1 MRAIW
6 TAAVAAGLAVGGSAV
21 AQDAFDVEEAAAV
34 CASCHGEDG
43 VPVEPDIPVIWGQ
56 QFYYTYVQLRDYNS
70 GLRANE
76 IMQPIVADYD
86 RDQLKALATHFSEKA
101 WPEVPATPDPAKLA
115 QAESA
120 ASSGECSQC
129 HNTYQGDSRVPRLA
143 GQQEAYLARTMHE
156 YKTKVRNND
165 PTMGSLMRT
174 IDDADIDALAN
185 YLATL

>member
-6 TAAVAAGLAVGGSAV
+6 IAAVAAGLAAGGSAF

-34 CASCHGEDG
+34 CATCHGEDG

-76 IMQPIVADYD
+76 IMQPMVADFD

-101 WPEVPATPDPAKLA
+101 WPKIAATPDPAKRA
-115 QAESA
+115 EAESA

-156 YKTKVRNND
+156 YKTKIRNND

>member
-6 TAAVAAGLAVGGSAV
+6 IAAVAAGLAAGGSAF
-21 AQDAFDVEEAAAV
+21 AQEAFDVEEAAAV
-34 CASCHGEDG
+34 CATCHGEDG
-43 VPVEPDIPVIWGQ
+43 VPVEPDTPVIWGQ

-76 IMQPIVADYD
+76 IMQPMVAEFD
-86 RDQLKALATHFSEKA
+86 RDQLKALATYFSEKA
-101 WPEVPATPDPAKLA
+101 WATIAATPDPAKRA
-115 QAESA
+115 EAESA

-174 IDDADIDALAN
+174 IDDADIEALAN

>member
-1 MRAIW
+1 MQANWI
-6 TAAVAAGLAVGGSAV
+6 VAAGLLVSGSAF

-34 CASCHGEDG
+34 CATCHGEDG

-76 IMQPIVADYD
+76 IMQPQVADFD
-86 RDQLKALATHFSEKA
+86 RDQLKALATHFSEKP
-101 WPEVPATPDPAKLA
+101 WPRIGAAPDPAKRA
-115 QAESA
+115 EAESA
-120 ASSGECSQC
+120 ASAGECSQC
-129 HNTYQGDSRVPRLA
+129 HNTYQGDSGVPRLA
-143 GQQEAYLARTMHE
+143 NQQEAYLARTMHE
-156 YKTKVRNND
+156 YKAKIRNND

-174 IDDADIDALAN
+174 IDDADIEALAN